1 MYEVNPEYI
10 WLGSKLLL
18 VSQLMLQSYSL
29 LKDFRQVGFLKYW
42 TLSNIPLFFL
52 ATPMLC
58 ILIISSLST
67 WNVAKMLHP
76 QMSTKIGNKSD
87 EDLPYNRRTAQCMA
101 LPQLVLAA
109 LALTNYHVQIVTR
122 LSSGYPLWIL
132 WLASII
138 LEESETNLLERK
150 WRLGKAL
157 TRWIV
162 LYALIQGGLFASF
175 LPPA

>member
-1 MYEVNPEYI
+1 
-10 WLGSKLLL
+10 
-18 VSQLMLQSYSL
+18 
-29 LKDFRQVGFLKYW
+29 VGFLKYW

-52 ATPMLC
+52 ATPMLF
-58 ILIISSLST
+58 ILVTSSLST
-67 WNVAKMLHP
+67 WNAAKMLHP
-76 QMSTKIGNKSD
+76 QPTLAKKGSKIRNEKE
-87 EDLPYNRRTAQCMA
+87 EDFPYNQKMAQCMA
-101 LPQLVLAA
+101 IPQLVLAA
-109 LALTNYHVQIVTR
+109 LALTSYHVQIVTR

-138 LEESETNLLERK
+138 LGDHKSDLLERK
-150 WRLGKAL
+150 WRLGTAL